1 VKIPRTNIRDEQ
13 LDTARTFA
21 HQLADKLRAAE
32 PPIRMTESRVHGD
45 AGQGQAEPSDFVANS
60 LKQRW
65 LIPDRFNAV
74 RAAGLEIGFQ
84 TELHP
89 SRLEG

>member
-1 VKIPRTNIRDEQ
+1 
-13 LDTARTFA
+13 
-21 HQLADKLRAAE
+21 
-32 PPIRMTESRVHGD
+32 MTESRVHGD

-60 LKQRW
+60 VKQLW

-74 RAAGLEIGFQ
+74 RAVGLEIGFQ